1 MTYIIGLDAGGT
13 YTDTAII
20 DSTSKKILASGKSLT
35 TNPNLILGLSNSLS
49 LALKQFPNNKLKDIK
64 LVVLSSTLATN
75 SVVNSQGNSVGL
87 IIIGFDKGFTNQ
99 INLNNHLSKFELFHV
114 NGGHYADGS
123 EEKTLDTNKIKL
135 NVIKK
140 FENLSSVAITGKFSV
155 RNPDHELKAKKI
167 LRSLLPLPVTCS
179 HELTSNL
186 NAQKRAIT
194 CVLNASLTSI
204 INNLINDVEKMIGH
218 FNLNAKLMV
227 VKGDGSIINANT
239 ARSKPIE
246 TIMSGP
252 AASSIG
258 ASWLS
263 KEKNGFVVDIGG
275 TTTDI
280 SIIKSGAPT
289 ITRQGA
295 KIGKFQTMIESIDVQ
310 TIGLGG
316 DSEVKIDEKDEKF
329 KISLGPKRVIP
340 LSILAD
346 LNPQIIKILNE
357 QNNFPIASISDG
369 KFAWLKNSISPP
381 SWLTKIELNVLQKL
395 NEFDPLPVSDIAPN
409 QSSLGALY
417 RLLNYNLVNISSFTP
432 TDALHV
438 ISNFKDYNKKA
449 AILGAKLISKTKTK
463 YGKSI
468 TSSHLSFSDLVI
480 EKLIYE
486 SAKAVFD
493 YSLNLELSKLTKNNI
508 DENPVLKHFF
518 YENAGETSNI
528 IFKMKLPIIAIGA
541 PAKSYYPKIASKLST
556 KLFIP
561 KNSSI
566 AGSIGAAIGSVIQ
579 STKILITQI
588 QQDCFRVHDYH
599 HQQNFKAIKLAKQF
613 AIKKALKYSR
623 EKCKHS
629 GAIHIKSTYKVIDK
643 VVYLDKNKK
652 VFLES
657 EVIATSVGDP
667 IR

>member
-1 MTYIIGLDAGGT
+1 
-13 YTDTAII
+13 
-20 DSTSKKILASGKSLT
+20 
-35 TNPNLILGLSNSLS
+35 
-49 LALKQFPNNKLKDIK
+49 
-64 LVVLSSTLATN
+64 
-75 SVVNSQGNSVGL
+75 
-87 IIIGFDKGFTNQ
+87 
-99 INLNNHLSKFELFHV
+99 LN
-114 NGGHYADGS
+114 
-123 EEKTLDTNKIKL
+123 
-135 NVIKK
+135 
-140 FENLSSVAITGKFSV
+140 
-155 RNPDHELKAKKI
+155 
-167 LRSLLPLPVTCS
+167 
-179 HELTSNL
+179 
-186 NAQKRAIT
+186 
-194 CVLNASLTSI
+194 
-204 INNLINDVEKMIGH
+204 
-218 FNLNAKLMV
+218 
-227 VKGDGSIINANT
+227 
-239 ARSKPIE
+239 
-246 TIMSGP
+246 
-252 AASSIG
+252 
-258 ASWLS
+258 
-263 KEKNGFVVDIGG
+263 
-275 TTTDI
+275 
-280 SIIKSGAPT
+280 
-289 ITRQGA
+289 
-295 KIGKFQTMIESIDVQ
+295 
-310 TIGLGG
+310 
-316 DSEVKIDEKDEKF
+316 
-329 KISLGPKRVIP
+329 
-340 LSILAD
+340 
-346 LNPQIIKILNE
+346 
-357 QNNFPIASISDG
+357 
-369 KFAWLKNSISPP
+369 
-381 SWLTKIELNVLQKL
+381 
-395 NEFDPLPVSDIAPN
+395 
-409 QSSLGALY
+409 

-463 YGKSI
+463 YGKLI
-468 TSSHLSFSDLVI
+468 TSSYLSFSDLVI
-480 EKLIYE
+480 KKLIYE

-493 YSLNLELSKLTKNNI
+493 YSLNLELSKLEKNNI